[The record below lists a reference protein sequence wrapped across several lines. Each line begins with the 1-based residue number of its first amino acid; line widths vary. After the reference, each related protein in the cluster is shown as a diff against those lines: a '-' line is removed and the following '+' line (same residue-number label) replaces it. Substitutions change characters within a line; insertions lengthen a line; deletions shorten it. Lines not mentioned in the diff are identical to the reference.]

1 METKIRSTV
10 QSVNSY
16 DSSHPVLTITV
27 IQCVINM
34 KSNVSRPGG
43 KLSVNDTLIK
53 LMNVSDGSIRKVNTD
68 GLDCK
73 PLLKPHF

>member
-1 METKIRSTV
+1 
-10 QSVNSY
+10 
-16 DSSHPVLTITV
+16 
-27 IQCVINM
+27 M

-53 LMNVSDGSIRKVNTD
+53 LMKVSDGSIRKVNTD
-68 GLDCK
+68 GLDSK